1 MQVNLAMLC
10 EMEVRH
16 KQLAALS
23 KRSLSGAQGEQN
35 YWAAGGLQDTEVNG

>member
-16 KQLAALS
+16 EQLAVLRE
-23 KRSLSGAQGEQN
+23 RSLSGAQGEQN